1 MNDADRIST
10 VDRRGHAA
18 GVALDQALGDPVP
31 PPLPVVAGRNGTR
44 WTPLL
49 VAAALVVV
57 VALAA
62 AAFLAPSSDEG
73 TVAGEGDRVSG
84 STRVVVD
91 NPDEVDLTVRAAG
104 QGRRDPD
111 MDFGA
116 ASVHVPDG
124 DWNRAVIVTTSD
136 YVPGMFQ
143 GLVVD
148 VGPTDAVL
156 HTHDAG
162 GVLWRDGSR
171 THAVAASDVP
181 DDMLV
186 DVAADAVAAGWNG
199 SGPLPGHQQVF
210 AGSGVDTQPTFEP
223 TVLPPGAGA
232 VAYEHAD
239 GLVFTLSW
247 QPGSEARWRSELVH
261 GINQRDVE
269 VDGRD
274 AVAAEYRLGTPLH
287 VASWVEPDGTI
298 VRVGT
303 YGDLDRALDLV
314 DGRLTS
320 LDQAG
325 FARLVAANP
334 QEPGVGMFPYEEAI
348 PAVDYTDSENP
359 WGVPT
364 GGDVLAHAAADDGNT
379 TFRVGVTQTPE
390 GIVTLHVVTMTASGS
405 GGGIS
410 TTVPG
415 FHRPVVQASQATTTG
430 DADPLRMVGG
440 IVPDGWTITRVV
452 DRATGDTLPV
462 DTEQTAPV
470 DETAST
476 AVVTVVAVNGF
487 DEAPLEIVFQ
497 DSNGDEHRYWL

>member
-1 MNDADRIST
+1 VSEADRIST

-31 PPLPVVAGRNGTR
+31 PQLPVPAGRNGTR

-49 VAAALVVV
+49 VAAALVV

-73 TVAGEGDRVSG
+73 TVAGEGERLSG
-84 STRVVVD
+84 TTRVVVD
-91 NPDEVDLTVRAAG
+91 KPEEVDLTVRAAG
-104 QGRRDPD
+104 HGRRDSD

-124 DWNRAVIVTTSD
+124 DWGRAVIVTTSD
-136 YVPGMFQ
+136 FVPGMFQ

-162 GVLWRDGSR
+162 GVLWRDGTR
-171 THAVAASDVP
+171 TYAVAAAGMP
-181 DDMLV
+181 DDMLI
-186 DVAADAVAAGWNG
+186 DVASDAVAAGWNG
-199 SGPLPGHQQVF
+199 NGPLPGHQQVF
-210 AGSGVDTQPTFEP
+210 AGSSVDTQPTFEP

-232 VAYEHAD
+232 VAYQHGD
-239 GLVFTLSW
+239 GLVFTVSW
-247 QPGSEARWRSELVH
+247 QPGSETRWRSELVH
-261 GINQRDVE
+261 GVNQRNVQ

-303 YGDLDRALDLV
+303 YGDLNRALDLV

-320 LDQAG
+320 LDEAG
-325 FARLVAANP
+325 FARLVAENL

-348 PAVDYTDSENP
+348 PAVDYTDRENP

-364 GGDVLAHAAADDGNT
+364 GGDVLASVAADDGNT
-379 TFRVGVTQTPE
+379 TFRVGVTQTAE
-390 GIVTLHVVTMTASGS
+390 GIVTLHVVTMTASGN
-405 GGGIS
+405 GGGSS

-415 FHRPVVQASQATTTG
+415 FDRPVMQASQATTTG

-440 IVPDGWTITRVV
+440 IVPDGWTVSRVV
-452 DRATGDTLPV
+452 DRTTGETLPV
-462 DTEQTAPV
+462 VTERTAPA
-470 DETAST
+470 DEAGST
-476 AVVTVVAVNGF
+476 AVLTVVAVDGF
-487 DEAPLEIVFQ
+487 DETPLEVVFL
-497 DSNGDEHRYWL
+497 NGNGVERRYWL